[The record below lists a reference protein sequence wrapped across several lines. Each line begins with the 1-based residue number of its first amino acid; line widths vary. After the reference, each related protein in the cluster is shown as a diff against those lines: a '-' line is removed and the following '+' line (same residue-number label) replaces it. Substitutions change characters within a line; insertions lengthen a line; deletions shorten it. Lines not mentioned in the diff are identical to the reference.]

1 MATAA
6 ALAVFVLMTAT
17 AAFTFSVL
25 VTATAA
31 FTFTVLVTSA
41 TASVAAAAV
50 SVAMTFA
57 RREEFSVKAFAQF
70 LLSCIP
76 DSDDF
81 TLEVHTLACHRWVE
95 VHSDLFLLN
104 FYHHTPANL
113 A

>member
-6 ALAVFVLMTAT
+6 ALAVFVLMTT
-17 AAFTFSVL
+17 AATFTFSVL
-25 VTATAA
+25 VTSAAA
-31 FTFTVLVTSA
+31 FTFTVLVTA